1 MTIVGSTGSAF
12 YSDGDQALT
21 IGTPYRAIVTA
32 TIDGSTRS
40 FPATVLAVDTSA
52 AANIAQ
58 SVWRRTGSQLV
69 ADGTAGGAGS
79 AAEVMNEVISD
90 VAGVGTLVS
99 AVDTVVDA
107 ILVDTGTTLPAT
119 LATIDGIADAI
130 LVDTGTTLPATLATI
145 DGIADA
151 ILVDTGTTLPDQ
163 VTALND
169 PTVGAIA
176 DAVWG
181 EQLSAHSGA
190 GSAGKAV
197 SDAATDASS
206 ASSSASAASS
216 GVSAL
221 NDPTAATVATAVR
234 SELATELAR
243 IDAATSSRSAPGA
256 AMTLTSGERDAIAA
270 ALLDLSNGVESS
282 VTMRQALRLMAAGL
296 AGQAAGL
303 GTTNVTF
310 AAANNSG
317 TNRITSTVDTDG
329 NRSSVTLSL

>member
-58 SVWRRTGSQLV
+58 SVWRRTSSQLV

-119 LATIDGIADAI
+119 LAT
-130 LVDTGTTLPATLATI
+130 VDNNV
-145 DGIADA
+145 DA

-176 DAVWG
+176 DAIWG
-181 EQLSAHSGA
+181 EQLSDHSGA

-197 SDAATDASS
+197 SDAATDASN

>member
-12 YSDGDQALT
+12 YSDGDQSLT

-119 LATIDGIADAI
+119 LATVDNNVDAI
-130 LVDTGTTLPATLATI
+130 LVDTGTTLPA
-145 DGIADA
+145 
-151 ILVDTGTTLPDQ
+151 Q

-197 SDAATDASS
+197 SDAATDASN

>member
-1 MTIVGSTGSAF
+1 MT
-12 YSDGDQALT
+12 
-21 IGTPYRAIVTA
+21 
-32 TIDGSTRS
+32 
-40 FPATVLAVDTSA
+40 
-52 AANIAQ
+52 
-58 SVWRRTGSQLV
+58 
-69 ADGTAGGAGS
+69 
-79 AAEVMNEVISD
+79 EVISD

-145 DGIADA
+145 DNNVDA
-151 ILVDTGTTLPDQ
+151 ILVDTGTTLPAQ

-176 DAVWG
+176 DAIWG
-181 EQLSAHSGA
+181 EQLSDHSGA

>member
-12 YSDGDQALT
+12 YSDGDQSLT

-58 SVWRRTGSQLV
+58 SVWRRTSSQLV

-130 LVDTGTTLPATLATI
+130 LVDTGTTLPATLATV
-145 DGIADA
+145 DNNVDA

-181 EQLSAHSGA
+181 EQLSDHSGA

>member
-12 YSDGDQALT
+12 YSDGDQSLT

-58 SVWRRTGSQLV
+58 SVWRRTSSQLV

-130 LVDTGTTLPATLATI
+130 LVDTGTTLPATLATV
-145 DGIADA
+145 DNNVDA

-176 DAVWG
+176 DAIWG
-181 EQLSAHSGA
+181 EQLSDHSGA

-197 SDAATDASS
+197 SDAATDASN

>member
-58 SVWRRTGSQLV
+58 SVWRRTSSQLV

-130 LVDTGTTLPATLATI
+130 LVDTGTTLPATLATV
-145 DGIADA
+145 DNNVDA

-176 DAVWG
+176 DAIWG
-181 EQLSAHSGA
+181 EQLSDHSGA

>member
-119 LATIDGIADAI
+119 LAT
-130 LVDTGTTLPATLATI
+130 VDNNV
-145 DGIADA
+145 DA

>member
-1 MTIVGSTGSAF
+1 
-12 YSDGDQALT
+12 
-21 IGTPYRAIVTA
+21 
-32 TIDGSTRS
+32 
-40 FPATVLAVDTSA
+40 
-52 AANIAQ
+52 
-58 SVWRRTGSQLV
+58 
-69 ADGTAGGAGS
+69 
-79 AAEVMNEVISD
+79 MNEVISD

-130 LVDTGTTLPATLATI
+130 LVDTGTTLPA
-145 DGIADA
+145 
-151 ILVDTGTTLPDQ
+151 Q

-181 EQLSAHSGA
+181 EQLSDHSGA